1 MQAGWT
7 NSNRLFFMIKYI
19 TACLLL
25 FCVVSTK
32 GQDSTK
38 VKHITTDG
46 LGLSF
51 GFLYGQLQ
59 SSGTAA
65 FDPVSGE
72 VLQQKAMSRA
82 GISTAIL
89 YEFGKPSLTWRLGA
103 EAQFLYT
110 YLAFDKKDNYTYEA
124 FIHPVTVNVPITAT
138 YHLQRKPNLSFGFGP
153 SFAIPLSQFSS
164 AKPANSNFNTYLDF
178 ILSKKIHTGKNT
190 MHVELGFALGLLN
203 MIDTSANDAYTSVV
217 DEVKRNVFSL
227 KFYFN

>member
-1 MQAGWT
+1 
-7 NSNRLFFMIKYI
+7 MIKHV
-19 TACLLL
+19 AVCLIL
-25 FCVVSTK
+25 FCAVIAK

-38 VKHITTDG
+38 VKHISTDG

-51 GFLYGQLQ
+51 GFLYGQLH
-59 SSGTAA
+59 STGTAA
-65 FDPVSGE
+65 FDPASGQ
-72 VLQQKAMSRA
+72 VMKQQAMNRA

-110 YLAFDKKDNYTYEA
+110 YLSYDKKDNYKYEA
-124 FIHPVTVNVPITAT
+124 FIHPVTVNVPVTAT
-138 YHLQRKPNLSFGFGP
+138 YHLQRKPKLSFGFGP
-153 SFAIPLSQFSS
+153 SFSIPLSQFSS

-178 ILSKKIHTGKNT
+178 ILSKKIQTGKNT

-203 MIDTSANDAYTSVV
+203 MIDTNANDAYTSVV